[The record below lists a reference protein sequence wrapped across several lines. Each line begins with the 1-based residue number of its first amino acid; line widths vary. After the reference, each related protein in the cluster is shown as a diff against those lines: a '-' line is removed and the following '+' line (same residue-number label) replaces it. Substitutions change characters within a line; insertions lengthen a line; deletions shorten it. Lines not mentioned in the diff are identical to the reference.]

1 MTEQSK
7 LPAVPVDS
15 NGVKFQDMDGMVR
28 FAGVVE
34 RAGWAPKGLQRK
46 EQIFIAMQFGL
57 EVGLSPMQAIQNIA
71 VINGKPTIW
80 GDGALALVMG
90 TGLVEDSE
98 ERIDGEG
105 DNRVAICMMKRK
117 GVKTPTVRTFSVADA
132 KTAGLWGKSGPWKQY
147 PNRMLQM
154 RARGFAIRDA
164 FPDALHGLITA
175 EEAQDYV
182 TVDAATGGRVQ
193 PERPM
198 PKPREVRVEAVEPA
212 AEPVVDH
219 QADDMPPAEIYEA
232 EAASVEDIKEANEDS
247 EGQKQAI
254 ISDIRMLAADE
265 GWTNKQLKEFAHKET
280 DVEVKQLSDLDVFQL
295 GNIYDKM
302 FRGGGE

>member
-1 MTEQSK
+1 
-7 LPAVPVDS
+7 
-15 NGVKFQDMDGMVR
+15 MDGMVR
-28 FAGVVE
+28 FAAVVE

-98 ERIDGEG
+98 ERVDGEG
-105 DNRVAICMMKRK
+105 DNRVATCMMKRK

-132 KTAGLWGKSGPWKQY
+132 KTAGLWGKTGPWKQY

-182 TVDAATGGRVQ
+182 TVDSTGSRVQ

-198 PKPREVRVEAVEPA
+198 PKPRVVTAKPVEPV
-212 AEPVVDH
+212 AEPVADH
-219 QADDMPPAEIYEA
+219 HDDDMPPAEIYET
-232 EAASVEDIKEANEDS
+232 EAASVDDVEDVKEAPASTED
-247 EGQKQAI
+247 QKQAI

-265 GWTNKQLKEFAHKET
+265 GWTNKQL
-280 DVEVKQLSDLDVFQL
+280 
-295 GNIYDKM
+295 
-302 FRGGGE
+302 